1 MFRFRLDGSSGVPP
15 YLQLVHQVRQSL
27 LLGYLQEGDRLPTVK
42 DVASD
47 LVINPNT
54 VVKAYRQLEHEGL
67 AGGRPGQGTFI
78 TATSSPV
85 AAGSAAGPARVAGGM
100 APRRRRGRA
109 QRRRGDGADRRGPPR
124 PEEREGLMTQ
134 NDAGGSAP
142 ALRTDRLG
150 RRYGRVWGLRDCTL
164 EVPAGAIVGL
174 VGPNGAGKT
183 TLLEMII
190 GLLEPTE
197 GQVSV
202 FGVTSHAHVAARLA
216 RVGYVAQDH
225 PLYRDFSVADMFHL
239 GRAMNPSWDQEL
251 AQARMDALGI
261 PLKRKV
267 KTLSGGQQAQVSLTM
282 ALAKRAPLLVLDEP
296 VSSLDPV
303 ARLEFMREVMA
314 SAVGTGLTV
323 IIASHVVS
331 ELERLCDWLIVL
343 TGGHVQLAGPADDLL
358 AAHRLLTV
366 PRATPDAELPGLP
379 IHRTDSDRHSTV
391 RGPRRP
397 GPAGGAG
404 APRMAGRPGG
414 LRTARHGLPAAPPE
428 TAAADDTAQA
438 AARPGPPTKEV
449 TR

>member
-1 MFRFRLDGSSGVPP
+1 
-15 YLQLVHQVRQSL
+15 
-27 LLGYLQEGDRLPTVK
+27 
-42 DVASD
+42 
-47 LVINPNT
+47 
-54 VVKAYRQLEHEGL
+54 
-67 AGGRPGQGTFI
+67 
-78 TATSSPV
+78 
-85 AAGSAAGPARVAGGM
+85 
-100 APRRRRGRA
+100 
-109 QRRRGDGADRRGPPR
+109 
-124 PEEREGLMTQ
+124 MTQ
-134 NDAGGSAP
+134 NDADGSTP

-164 EVPAGAIVGL
+164 EVPAGAIAGL

-190 GLLEPTE
+190 GLLQPTE
-197 GQVSV
+197 GQLSV
-202 FGVTSHAHVAARLA
+202 FGETSHAPMAARLA

-239 GRAMNPSWDQEL
+239 GRAMNPSWDQGL
-251 AQARMDALGI
+251 PQARMEALGI

-267 KTLSGGQQAQVSLTM
+267 KTLSGGQQAQVALTM

-303 ARLEFMREVMA
+303 ARLEFMRDLMA
-314 SAVGTGLTV
+314 SVTGTGLTV

-343 TGGHVQLAGPADDLL
+343 TGGQVQVAGPADDLL

-366 PRATPDAELPGLP
+366 PRAIPDAELPGLP

-391 RGPRRP
+391 LVRTDPVRLAVQGHA
-397 GPAGGAG
+397 GWPADPVSFEQLVLAYLQRSPE
-404 APRMAGRPGG
+404 A
-414 LRTARHGLPAAPPE
+414 TATDNP
-428 TAAADDTAQA
+428 AQA
-438 AARPGPPTKEV
+438 AARSGPSTKAV

>member
-1 MFRFRLDGSSGVPP
+1 
-15 YLQLVHQVRQSL
+15 
-27 LLGYLQEGDRLPTVK
+27 
-42 DVASD
+42 
-47 LVINPNT
+47 
-54 VVKAYRQLEHEGL
+54 
-67 AGGRPGQGTFI
+67 
-78 TATSSPV
+78 
-85 AAGSAAGPARVAGGM
+85 
-100 APRRRRGRA
+100 
-109 QRRRGDGADRRGPPR
+109 
-124 PEEREGLMTQ
+124 MTQ
-134 NDAGGSAP
+134 NDAGDSPP

-150 RRYGRVWGLRDCTL
+150 RPYGQVWGLRDGTL
-164 EVPAGAIVGL
+164 DVPAGAIVGL

-216 RVGYVAQDH
+216 RVSYVAQDH

-239 GRAMNPSWDQEL
+239 GRAMNPSWDQGL
-251 AQARMDALGI
+251 AQARMDTLGI

-314 SAVGTGLTV
+314 SAVDTGLTV
-323 IIASHVVS
+323 IISSHVVS

-343 TGGHVQLAGPADDLL
+343 TGGRVRLAGPADDLL
-358 AAHRLLTV
+358 DVHRLLTV

-379 IHRTDSDRHSTV
+379 IHRADSDRHSTV
-391 RGPRRP
+391 VVRADPARLARQEHPGWHADPVGFEQLIMAYLQRRQES
-397 GPAGGAG
+397 AV
-404 APRMAGRPGG
+404 
-414 LRTARHGLPAAPPE
+414 
-428 TAAADDTAQA
+428 ADEDALA
-438 AARPGPPTKEV
+438 AARRGPAPKAEREV